1 MNNYVAAKLKKKKNG
16 RNGQILK
23 KFNLPN
29 WNMKTYKLWATQL
42 QAQKLKLWLKIFP
55 KNQSPGPDSFKGEFY
70 QTSREELIPILL
82 KFFQKIAEE
91 RTLPNSFYKATITLK
106 PKPDK
111 DNTQKGKL
119 LPISLMNID
128 AKILKK
134 ILANRIQQH
143 IKKLIHHDQIGF
155 IPGIQGFFSILK
167 SINVIHHISKL
178 KEKAIW

>member
-1 MNNYVAAKLKKKKNG
+1 MWQQNRKKKNG

-70 QTSREELIPILL
+70 QTSREELRPFLL
-82 KFFQKIAEE
+82 KLFQKIVEE
-91 RTLPNSFYKATITLK
+91 RTLPNSFYKATITLI

-111 DNTQKGKL
+111 DNTKKECYRW
-119 LPISLMNID
+119 ISLMNIES
-128 AKILKK
+128 KILTK
-134 ILANRIQQH
+134 ILAHKTQRYSGALSQWCH
-143 IKKLIHHDQIGF
+143 RTSSSSVV
-155 IPGIQGFFSILK
+155 PSFSRP
-167 SINVIHHISKL
+167 
-178 KEKAIW
+178 